1 MKKKPTGPSRAFYG
15 KCCPQSLA
23 ELKKVKLLLRSQ
35 AIAVKTVKRVAVA
48 KGIDPTLTIVMGSTQ
63 KRHGIDPPLTDVLSF
78 SQPRYGIDP
87 PLTICNKKKNK
98 KWKK

>member
-23 ELKKVKLLLRSQ
+23 ELKKVKLLLRS
-35 AIAVKTVKRVAVA
+35 
-48 KGIDPTLTIVMGSTQ
+48 Q